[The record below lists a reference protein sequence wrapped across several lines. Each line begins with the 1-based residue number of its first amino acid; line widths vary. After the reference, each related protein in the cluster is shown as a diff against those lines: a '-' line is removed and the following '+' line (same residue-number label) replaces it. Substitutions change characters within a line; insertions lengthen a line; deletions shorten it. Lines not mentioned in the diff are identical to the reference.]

1 MTLRRGHIN
10 NAAFFGVHLACLGA
24 FWTGVSAPALAVC
37 AALYFLR
44 MFGITAGYHR
54 YFSHR
59 TYRMGRGMQ
68 FLMALLGASA
78 GQKGPLWWAA
88 HHRDHHRYSDTPR
101 DIHSPLHGG
110 ALWSH
115 AGWLLSPHFAKTRLE
130 AVPDLAAFPELVWLD
145 RWHFLAPVGL
155 GLACGAFGSQTLVW
169 GFFVSTT
176 LLYHGTFTVNS
187 LAHLFGSQRFDT
199 GDASRNNAFVAALT
213 LGEGWH
219 NNHHRYPGVTKQG
232 IAPYELDPA
241 WWGLRALA
249 AAGLVRDLKETP
261 YETTSRPDGRP
272 ARGLLEPV
280 A

>member
-1 MTLRRGHIN
+1 VTLRRGHIN

-37 AALYFLR
+37 AALYVLR

-115 AGWLLSPHFAKTRLE
+115 AGWILSPHFAKTRLA

-155 GLACGAFGSQTLVW
+155 GLACGAFGSQMLVW

-199 GDASRNNAFVAALT
+199 GDEGVVAAD
-213 LGEGWH
+213 LGRGLAQQPPPLPRRH
-219 NNHHRYPGVTKQG
+219 QTGHRP
-232 IAPYELDPA
+232 
-241 WWGLRALA
+241 LRA
-249 AAGLVRDLKETP
+249 GPRLV
-261 YETTSRPDGRP
+261 GP
-272 ARGLLEPV
+272 ARPGGRRPRPGLEGDPL
-280 A
+280 